1 MFEQDRVIV
10 RLQQRVRS
18 EAEIVACFLAGSYGR
33 RTQDEYS
40 DLDIA
45 LVFGSA
51 AARDD
56 AYAKRVDFVRS
67 VLPYVPAKSF
77 DADHVRPYFHICLYS
92 NGTKADFRYETVD
105 ALQPNPWD
113 REINI
118 LKDTDEWAARYQAA
132 CARLPFPQP
141 AITAAELEAL
151 DNRFWV
157 MFWDTYRLL
166 QRGDFGKPFPIYLQL
181 FDLTLLRLLELLPPA
196 DPAHRALLRLSYSP
210 DTQATAA
217 HLREFMDAYLAA
229 RAAVVSRFR
238 LLFNPNQAFENQIVR
253 LLKK

>member
-18 EAEIVACFLAGSYGR
+18 ETDILACFLAGSYGR
-33 RTQDEYS
+33 RTQDAYS

-45 LVFGSA
+45 LVFASTVV
-51 AARDD
+51 RDA
-56 AYAKRVDFVRS
+56 AYAKRVEFVRS

-77 DADHVRPYFHICLYS
+77 DAGHIRPYFHICLYS

-105 ALQPNPWD
+105 DLPPNPWD

-118 LKDTDEWAARYQAA
+118 LKDENDWAAQYQAA

-166 QRGDFGKPFPIYLQL
+166 QRGDFVKPFPIYLQL

-196 DPAHRALLRLSYSP
+196 EAGHHALLRLNYSA

-217 HLREFMDAYLAA
+217 HLRELMDAYLAA

-238 LLFNPNQAFENQIVR
+238 LLFSPNLAFENQMLR

>member
-18 EAEIVACFLAGSYGR
+18 ETDILACFLSGSYGR
-33 RTQDEYS
+33 RTQDGYS

-45 LVFGSA
+45 LVFASA
-51 AARDD
+51 ATRDA
-56 AYAKRVDFVRS
+56 AYAKRADFVRS

-77 DADHVRPYFHICLYS
+77 DADHIRPYFHICLYS

-105 ALQPNPWD
+105 DLQPNPWD

-118 LKDTDEWAARYQAA
+118 LKDDHEWAARYQAA

-141 AITAAELEAL
+141 AITAAELAAL

-166 QRGDFGKPFPIYLQL
+166 QRGDFVKPFAIYLQL
-181 FDLTLLRLLELLPPA
+181 FDLTLLRLLELLPPGE
-196 DPAHRALLRLSYSP
+196 PAHDALLRLSYSP
-210 DTQATAA
+210 DTPATSA
-217 HLREFMDAYLAA
+217 HLRQLMNAYLAA
-229 RAAVVSRFR
+229 RAAIVSQFR
-238 LLFNPNQAFENQIVR
+238 LLFTPNQPFENQILR
-253 LLKK
+253 LLQR